1 MYAVIRTGGKQYRVA
16 KDDKIIVEKLAGE
29 LGSMVE
35 LSDVLL
41 IGGDKEKLIVGSP
54 NIDKAAVF
62 AEVIE
67 QSRSSKVIVFKK
79 NRRKNYRRTRGHRQ
93 EQTVLKIVD
102 VSRSGVKPK
111 RSASKTTEKTS
122 DKSKTTNKKSV
133 KKVEVGN
140 TGKGK
145 STEKKVEKT
154 KPTVKGKSA
163 GMKKGKADSSK
174 KSKSVEKKTV
184 KAKHKTKE

>member
-102 VSRSGVKPK
+102 VSPSGVKPK
-111 RSASKTTEKTS
+111 GSASKTTEKTS

-133 KKVEVGN
+133 KKAEVGN

-145 STEKKVEKT
+145 STGKKVEKA
-154 KPTVKGKSA
+154 KPTIKGKSA

-184 KAKHKTKE
+184 KAKPKTKE

>member
-111 RSASKTTEKTS
+111 KSASKTTEKTS

-140 TGKGK
+140 TVKGK

-184 KAKHKTKE
+184 KAKPKTKE